1 MEENKHNE
9 LFEAFPEEEREEVK
23 ELWEQSKHAEKD
35 RPKVSNQD
43 VEQALS
49 NVSQKITAEDS
60 EASVAGR
67 ISIHWR
73 WVSAAAVLLLM
84 LGAGVLWMPQTV
96 SAPHGEFASVTLPDG
111 STVELNSGS
120 ELQYSR
126 LYGVTNRSVSL
137 DGEAFFSVEKGQ
149 SPFVVSGSGAS
160 VEVTGTKFN
169 VRSWQEDS
177 QNEME
182 VAVAEGNVLFYP
194 TAEQLQSVSLKGGQK
209 SSWTALQKQPTSPES
224 IAMEKISAW
233 RDGKLIFDHKSLD
246 LIFRELERRF
256 DVSINLDAPALGGET
271 LTTYYNNP
279 KDVELILKDI
289 CRVKGLQFAQ
299 TRNGYRVYK

>member
-1 MEENKHNE
+1 MEVNKHNE
-9 LFEAFPEEEREEVK
+9 LFEAFPEEEREEMK

-35 RPKVSNQD
+35 RPRVSNQE

-60 EASVAGR
+60 EASGAGR

-73 WVSAAAVLLLM
+73 WISAAAVLLLM
-84 LGAGVLWMPQTV
+84 LGAGVLWMPQTI

-149 SPFVVSGSGAS
+149 SPFIVSGSGAS

-182 VAVAEGNVLFYP
+182 VAVVEGSVSFYP
-194 TAEQLQSVSLKGGQK
+194 TAEQLQSVSLERGQK

-256 DVSINLDAPALGGET
+256 NVSINLEARAMADET

-279 KDVELILKDI
+279 KDVELVLKDI
-289 CRVKGLQFAQ
+289 CRVKGLQFAE
-299 TRNGYRVYK
+299 TRTGYRIYK

>member
-9 LFEAFPEEEREEVK
+9 LFEAFPEEEREEMK

-35 RPKVSNQD
+35 RPKVRSQE

-149 SPFVVSGSGAS
+149 SPFIVSGSGAS
-160 VEVTGTKFN
+160 VEVTGTRFN
-169 VRSWQEDS
+169 VRSWHEYPQE
-177 QNEME
+177 ETE
-182 VAVAEGNVLFYP
+182 VAVEEGSVEFYP
-194 TAEQLQSVSLKGGQK
+194 GNKPSRSVTLKSGQLSR
-209 SSWTALQKQPTSPES
+209 WAPTLEKPSSPES
-224 IAMEKISAW
+224 ISVEKVSAW
-233 RDGKLIFDHKSLD
+233 RSGKLNFDQKSLGF
-246 LIFRELERRF
+246 IFRELERRF
-256 DVSINLDAPALGGET
+256 DVSITLEARAMGDET